1 MLLDDKVAIVYGAT
15 GAIGGAVA
23 RAFAAEGARVHVT
36 GRDAAALDALA
47 GEIGAQ
53 AATVDALDAAAI
65 TDHINNLGDV
75 DVSFNAIGTENTNI
89 LGTPLTELDPDL
101 FARPISDYTTSYFL
115 TARAAARAMVPRG
128 RGVIMTLTALPG
140 VQGSPLNG
148 GYGPAS
154 AAKEQMTR
162 DLSLELAPR
171 GLRVVGLR
179 PHGIPESGTMRDI
192 YAIKGDRLDLTWEEF
207 TGFLASTTHARR
219 TMTLGDVAAT
229 AAFLASDR
237 ASGLTGTTLNLT
249 LGATPD

>member
-47 GEIGAQ
+47 AQLGAT
-53 AATVDALDAAAI
+53 AAQVDALDDAAI
-65 TDHINNLGDV
+65 TDHINNVGDV
-75 DVSFNAIGTENTNI
+75 DISFNAIGTDNTNI
-89 LGTPLTELDPDL
+89 LGVPLMELDAEH
-101 FARPISDYTTSYFL
+101 FSRPIADYTRSYFL

-128 RGVIMTLTALPG
+128 SGVIMTLTALPG
-140 VQGSPLNG
+140 VQGSPRNG

-171 GLRVVGLR
+171 GIRVVGVR

-192 YAIKGDRLDLTWEEF
+192 YDIKSGSMDMSWEQF
-207 TGFLASTTHARR
+207 TGYLASTTHARR
-219 TMTLGDVAAT
+219 TMTLDDVAGA

-249 LGATPD
+249 LGGVPG

>member
-1 MLLDDKVAIVYGAT
+1 MLLQDKVAIVYGAG

-23 RAFAAEGARVHVT
+23 RAFAQEGARVHVT

-47 GEIGAQ
+47 AEIGAT
-53 AATVDALDAAAI
+53 AAVVDALDAVAI
-65 TDHINNLGDV
+65 TDNINNVGDV

-89 LGTPLTELDPDL
+89 LGTPLTELDPEH
-101 FARPISDYTTSYFL
+101 FSRPIIDYTTSYFL

-128 RGVIMTLTALPG
+128 RGVIMTVTALPG

-179 PHGIPESGTMRDI
+179 PHGIPDSGTIRDV
-192 YAIKGDRLDLTWEEF
+192 YAIKGDQLNMSWEQF
-207 TGFLASTTHARR
+207 TGYLASTTHARR
-219 TMTLGDVAAT
+219 TMTLDDVAQT

-249 LGATPD
+249 LGAAPG

>member
-36 GRDAAALDALA
+36 GRDTAKLDDLA
-47 GEIGAQ
+47 GEIGA
-53 AATVDALDAAAI
+53 AAAAVDALDAAAI
-65 TDHINNLGDV
+65 TDHINNVGDV
-75 DVSFNAIGTENTNI
+75 DISFNAIGTENHNV
-89 LGTPLTELDPDL
+89 LGTPLTELDLDH
-101 FARPISDYTTSYFL
+101 FNKPINDYTTSYFL

-128 RGVIMTLTALPG
+128 RGVIMTLSALPG

-162 DLSLELAPR
+162 DLSMELAPR
-171 GLRVVGLR
+171 GVRVVGLR
-179 PHGIPESGTMRDI
+179 PHGIPESGTMRDV
-192 YAIKGDRLDLTWEEF
+192 YDIKSDRLNMSWDEF

-219 TMTLGDVAAT
+219 TMTLADVAAT
-229 AAFLASDR
+229 AAFLASDG